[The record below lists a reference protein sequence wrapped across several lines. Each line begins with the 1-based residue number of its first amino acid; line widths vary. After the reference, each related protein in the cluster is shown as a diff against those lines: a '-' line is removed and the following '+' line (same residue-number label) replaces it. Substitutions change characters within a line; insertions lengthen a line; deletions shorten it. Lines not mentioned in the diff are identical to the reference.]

1 MNLPI
6 RNRVTEVED
15 QLWFPGG
22 KGEGEGKNGRFELT
36 HTTMYKTDN

>member
-1 MNLPI
+1 MNLSI

-15 QLWFPGG
+15 KLWLPGG
-22 KGEGEGKNGRFELT
+22 KGEGEGKIGRFGLT